1 MKKKKRILALEEY
14 AGRIR
19 KLVDEQSQKIAVIRR
34 RLDDFQMRF
43 DEVAPK
49 FPEPDMNMLR
59 DALAQC
65 RQSGAYK

>member
-19 KLVDEQSQKIAVIRR
+19 KLVDEQGQKIGDLRR
-34 RLDDFQMRF
+34 QLEDFRIRF
-43 DEVAPK
+43 DELAPR

-59 DALAQC
+59 DALSKC
-65 RQSGAYK
+65 RQNEVCK